1 VILLRVLVFIGGFSL
16 AAWTIFSA
24 VRTFVL
30 PRAANDSI
38 SRFVFV
44 NMRKLFNLLLV
55 PFKRYEQRDG
65 ILAFYAPISLI
76 SLLPVWMFL
85 VWIGFSSMFW
95 AIEGGSPFNAFR
107 ISGSDLFTL
116 GFASSENTFVT
127 MLGFMEAMV
136 GLMLVALLIAYLPS
150 MYNAFSRRE
159 AAVSMLEVRAGSPPS
174 AVEMLARY
182 SRLHGLDKLGQ
193 QWEAWETWFTEIE
206 ESHTSLAALVFFRSP
221 RPERSW
227 VSAAGAVMDAAALT
241 RSSVDI
247 PADPRADLCIRA
259 GFIALRHIADYFGY
273 EYHPDPHYPEQPIS
287 VSRERFDAALD
298 RLAED
303 GVRIRPDRE
312 QAWCDFAGWRVNYD
326 QVLLALARLTMS
338 PEAPWMA
345 PREDTSTPSRFKRF
359 RPRKLHKPHKLRR
372 S

>member
-1 VILLRVLVFIGGFSL
+1 VILLRVLVFTGGLAL
-16 AAWTIFSA
+16 AAWTVFSA

-44 NMRKLFNLLLV
+44 NMRKLFNLLLI
-55 PFKRYEQRDG
+55 PFKRYEQRDR

-76 SLLPVWMFL
+76 SLLPVWLFL
-85 VWIGFSSMFW
+85 VQLGFSGMYW
-95 AIEGGSPFNAFR
+95 AIEGGDPYQAYYT
-107 ISGSDLFTL
+107 SGSFLLTL
-116 GFASSENTFVT
+116 GYASSENFLVTF
-127 MLGFMEAMV
+127 LGFAEATI

-193 QWEAWETWFTEIE
+193 QWEAWEAWFTEIE

-227 VSAAGAVMDAAALT
+227 VAAAGAVMDAAALT
-241 RSSVDI
+241 RSSVEI

-259 GFIALRHIADYFGY
+259 GFIAMRHIADYFGY
-273 EYHPDPHYPEQPIS
+273 EYHPDPHYPDQPIS
-287 VSRERFDAALD
+287 VSREQFEAALD
-298 RLAED
+298 RLASD
-303 GVRIRPDRE
+303 GVRICPDRE

-345 PREDTSTPSRFKRF
+345 PAEAGSTPGRFKRF
-359 RPRKLHKPHKLRR
+359 RPRKLHKPRKLRR
-372 S
+372 T